1 MTMEFTITLEQL
13 VNGFLYLLW
22 GCYVLIFI
30 SMVQQNT
37 EKSEQLVNC
46 QQKNNVLQK
55 LNQKLNQAY
64 EEQRKES
71 QSSKKIC
78 EELTRLDLVKNIETK
93 AEEIISDMNQIDEN
107 LVKMQKQ
114 HEQLFEE
121 QKKLHSSLL
130 REHHLLNQYFQNY
143 T

>member
-1 MTMEFTITLEQL
+1 MRT
-13 VNGFLYLLW
+13 
-22 GCYVLIFI
+22 
-30 SMVQQNT
+30 
-37 EKSEQLVNC
+37 
-46 QQKNNVLQK
+46 
-55 LNQKLNQAY
+55 
-64 EEQRKES
+64 
-71 QSSKKIC
+71 
-78 EELTRLDLVKNIETK
+78 
-93 AEEIISDMNQIDEN
+93 EEIISDMNQIDEN

>member
-1 MTMEFTITLEQL
+1 MEFTITLEQL
-13 VNGFLYLLW
+13 VNGFPYLLW

-55 LNQKLNQAY
+55 LNQKLNKAY

-93 AEEIISDMNQIDEN
+93 AQEIISDMNQIDEN

>member
-1 MTMEFTITLEQL
+1 MEFTITLEQL

-93 AEEIISDMNQIDEN
+93 AQGIISDMNQIDEN

>member
-1 MTMEFTITLEQL
+1 MEFTITLEQL

>member
-1 MTMEFTITLEQL
+1 MEFTITLEQL

-55 LNQKLNQAY
+55 LNQKVNQAY

-93 AEEIISDMNQIDEN
+93 AQEIISDMNQIDEN

>member
-1 MTMEFTITLEQL
+1 MEFTITLEQL

-78 EELTRLDLVKNIETK
+78 EELTRLDLMKNIETK
-93 AEEIISDMNQIDEN
+93 AQEIISDMNQIDEN

>member
-1 MTMEFTITLEQL
+1 MEFTITLEQL

-30 SMVQQNT
+30 CMVQQNT

-55 LNQKLNQAY
+55 LNQKLNLAY

>member
-1 MTMEFTITLEQL
+1 MEFTITLEQL

-64 EEQRKES
+64 GEQRKES

-93 AEEIISDMNQIDEN
+93 AQEIISDMNQIDEN

-130 REHHLLNQYFQNY
+130 REYHLLNQYFQNY